1 MKLYKKIP
9 FSFQNEEFEVRIL
22 YDENLINVAAFK
34 NNYPANGFRYQI
46 KISKN
51 LDDKKLLRA
60 VSKNGIVNK
69 CKSDITE
76 KKWEKLVNKI

>member
-9 FSFQNEEFEVRIL
+9 FSFKNEKFEVRIL

>member
-1 MKLYKKIP
+1 M
-9 FSFQNEEFEVRIL
+9 
-22 YDENLINVAAFK
+22 AAFK

-51 LDDKKLLRA
+51 LDYKKLLRA
-60 VSKNGIVNK
+60 VSKNEIVNK